1 VRLAGQD
8 AGATTIG
15 QALASS
21 VARLRAAGVPEPEA
35 DAQVLLAHALAT
47 SRAGLIAAARD
58 PLAPAVVSRIET
70 ALGRR
75 ERREPVAYIVGER
88 EFWSLSIVVDR
99 RVLVPRPET
108 ELLVELACRVAPGAR
123 RVLDCGTGSGALAAA
138 LATELR
144 AAHVWA
150 SDRSRDALAVA
161 AVNVGRHAPGV
172 RLVAGDLLA
181 SFAEATFDLV
191 VSNPPYCTEGELA
204 GLEPEVR
211 DFEPRLALAAG
222 ADGLDVLRAL
232 VADGGRVLAAGGW
245 MLVEVGAGQ
254 AAAVRDLFA
263 VDGCYTSI
271 VVERDHA
278 GIARVVGARKRG
290 VGTWTAS

>member
-58 PLAPAVVSRIET
+58 PLAPPVMSRIET

-99 RVLVPRPET
+99 RVLVPRPRPSCWWSSP
-108 ELLVELACRVAPGAR
+108 AAPPR
-123 RVLDCGTGSGALAAA
+123 RAPVLDCGTGSGALAAA

-263 VDGCYTSI
+263 ADGRYTSI

>member
-1 VRLAGQD
+1 MRLAERD
-8 AGATTIG
+8 AGAITVG

-21 VARLRAAGVPEPEA
+21 VARLRAAGVPEPQA

-58 PLAPAVVSRIET
+58 PLPPAVAGRIET

-88 EFWSLSIVVDR
+88 EFWSLSIAVDR

-108 ELLVELACRVAPGAR
+108 ELLVELACRVASRAR

-144 AAHVWA
+144 GARVCA

-161 AVNVGRHAPGV
+161 ALNVGRHAPGV

-181 SFAEATFDLV
+181 SFADATFDLV

-211 DFEPRLALAAG
+211 DFEPRLALVAG

-232 VADGGRVLAAGGW
+232 VADGARVLAAGGW

-254 AAAVRDLFA
+254 AAVVRDLFA
-263 VDGCYTSI
+263 ADGRYTSI
-271 VVERDHA
+271 VIERDHA
-278 GIARVVGARKRG
+278 DIPRVVGARKRG